1 MGRDRL
7 PPLRLCGTMRSMEPF
22 DPAELATLADPFPQY
37 AELRAQ
43 GPVVE
48 LAHGFVGVFSHDAA
62 TSVLRDPRGGSGML
76 ALRYEATLPPGALR
90 DEMTHRINFLDPPDH
105 PRVRSLV
112 SRAFTPRRIDAL
124 RPWID
129 DTARDLVDALRPDAQ
144 GVVELFGGFVHD
156 LPSLVVS
163 ELLGVPTADR
173 DRLTGWSDT
182 VTPVFGTSIAR
193 AHLERAL
200 GAAEEMRGYME
211 WLATQRRSDPG
222 DDLLSALLEVSD
234 GDERLSHLELMSLV
248 TTLYSAGHRT
258 TRDLFGNGVDLVLR
272 LGHRLSDA
280 SVADVVGEMLRLA
293 TPTHY
298 VARVPT
304 ATMDVGGVEVGA
316 GTPIVVFLA
325 AANRDPAVYDAPD
338 SFAPGRSGPPPLSFA
353 FGAHY
358 CLGAAL
364 ARSEAEAMLRALIER
379 WPDLR
384 IADPDA
390 PARWHQR
397 GPFRGLDELMVLVD

>member
-1 MGRDRL
+1 MGA
-7 PPLRLCGTMRSMEPF
+7 MEPF
-22 DPAELATLADPFPQY
+22 DPSELATLADPFPRY
-37 AELRAQ
+37 AELRES

-48 LAHGFVGVFSHDAA
+48 LAHGFVGVFTHAAA

-105 PRVRSLV
+105 PRVRALV

-129 DTARDLVDALRPDAQ
+129 KTARDLVGALEPDDE
-144 GVVELFGGFVHD
+144 GVVELFAGFVHD

-163 ELLGVPTADR
+163 ELLGVPIADR
-173 DRLTGWSDT
+173 DRLTNWSDA

-193 AHLERAL
+193 ADLERAL
-200 GAAEEMRGYME
+200 GAAEEMRAYME

-222 DDLLSALLEVSD
+222 DDLLSALLAVSE

-272 LGHRLSDA
+272 LGRRLDDA

-304 ATMDVGGVEVGA
+304 APMEVCGVEVA
-316 GTPIVVFLA
+316 EGTPIVVFLA
-325 AANRDPAVYDAPD
+325 AANRDPAAYDDPHA
-338 SFAPGRSGPPPLSFA
+338 FAPGRAGPPPLSFA

-358 CLGAAL
+358 CLGASL
-364 ARSEAEAMLRALIER
+364 ARSEAEAMLTALVER
-379 WPDLR
+379 WPGLA
-384 IADPDA
+384 IAAPDV

-397 GPFRGLDELMVLVD
+397 GPFRGLDELVVRVD